1 VNIEELPLVG
11 GHPALDL
18 VNTKERGIPGP
29 EHEEHDF
36 LVDADG
42 LLLWARRTR
51 LIDDAEAERVD
62 LAWAHDPGSAAAALD
77 SVRELRESLHAALLA
92 ATGLVSIEP
101 ADRDAAL
108 ENLHAR
114 WLATVGRAKLVIETG
129 GEPPVRLIVGTE
141 PASLL
146 VDRAANAALDVL
158 RSDDLERLRRCP
170 LDSGG
175 CGWLFLDRTRNRSRR
190 WCRMADC
197 GTHVKARRLT
207 ERRRAARASS
217 PSTRPAS
224 STSGRNRP

>member
-11 GHPALDL
+11 GHPGLDL
-18 VNTKERGIPGP
+18 VNTKERGIPRP
-29 EHEEHDF
+29 NHEEHDF
-36 LVDADG
+36 LVDGDA
-42 LLLWARRTR
+42 LLLWARRAR
-51 LIDDAEAERVD
+51 LVDDAEAERVD

-77 SVRELRESLHAALLA
+77 SVRELREALHAALLA

-101 ADRDAAL
+101 AARDAAL
-108 ENLHAR
+108 EHLHAR

-158 RSDDLERLRRCP
+158 RSDDLARLRRCP

-197 GTHVKARRLT
+197 GTQVKARRLT

-224 STSGRNRP
+224 PTNGRNRP